1 MEVFPMIQTNR
12 RDFLGKISGATAFAS
27 WVTTFGPK
35 KAATLSQSSPTTAR
49 GSALQLSALRAE
61 FPLLSKQINGH
72 PLAYLDSAAT
82 TQRPRAVIDALA
94 SFYVQD
100 NANPAPSLH
109 ALARRSASV
118 YEEARTRVARFLNA
132 SGPEEIVW
140 TRGTTEALNLVASS
154 WGGANLQPGDEI
166 LLTVSEHYSN
176 LVPWQLAARR
186 ANGHL
191 RVVDVEDDGG
201 LRLDQLGSL
210 LSKRTKVVTLP
221 HASNVLGSINPVR
234 EICERAHCL
243 GAVVV
248 VDGAQSIPHFAVDVQ
263 ALGCDFFAFS
273 GHKMLG
279 PMGVGVLW
287 ARREILENMRPYQA
301 GSNMVHDIEIDS
313 LPSKFA
319 AGGLK
324 FEAGTPN
331 VPGAVG
337 LAAAIEFLESLGRE
351 ELWSREQELTR
362 YALSE
367 FAKVK
372 DLRIVGSTHPEN
384 RISVFSFVMGNKQ
397 PVDVAKT
404 LDALGIAVRAGDLAS
419 RPLLMRMGVT
429 AAVRVSCYAYTTGE
443 EIDRLVAAL
452 RELAP

>member
-1 MEVFPMIQTNR
+1 MTHTNR
-12 RDFLGKISGATAFAS
+12 RDFLGKASGATAFAS
-27 WVTTFGPK
+27 WASLFGLNKAKLTQNSPRPK
-35 KAATLSQSSPTTAR
+35 LTPPELST
-49 GSALQLSALRAE
+49 LRAE
-61 FPLLSKQINGH
+61 FPLLFKQVNGH

-94 SFYVQD
+94 NFYAQD

-109 ALARRSASV
+109 ALARRSAAM
-118 YEEARTRVARFLNA
+118 YEEARAKVARFVNA

-166 LLTVSEHYSN
+166 LLTVSDHYSN

-186 ANGHL
+186 ANAHL
-191 RVVDVEDDGG
+191 RVVDVENDGR
-201 LRLDQLGSL
+201 LRFDQLDSL

-221 HASNVLGSINPVR
+221 HVSNVLGSINPVR
-234 EICERAHCL
+234 DVCERAHRF

-248 VDGAQSIPHFAVDVQ
+248 VDGAQSIPHFAVDMQ

-273 GHKMLG
+273 GHKIFG
-279 PMGVGVLW
+279 PMGIGVLW

-301 GSNMVHDIEIDS
+301 GSNMAHYVDIDS
-313 LPSKFA
+313 APSHFA

-337 LAAAIEFLESLGRE
+337 LAVAIEFLESLGRE
-351 ELWSREQELTR
+351 TLWSREQQLTR

-367 FAKVK
+367 LARVK
-372 DLRIVGSTHPEN
+372 NLRILGSTHAEN
-384 RISVFSFVMGNKQ
+384 RISVFSFVMGEKQ
-397 PVDVAKT
+397 PLDVAKT
-404 LDALGIAVRAGDLAS
+404 LDAVGIAVRAGDLAS
-419 RPLLMRMGVT
+419 LPLLKRMGVT
-429 AAVRVSCYAYTTGE
+429 AAVRASCYTYTMSE
-443 EIDRLVAAL
+443 EIDRLVATL
-452 RELAP
+452 RGLSP